1 MIIELLLEQVKAKRQ
16 VEVKFLLAETAI
28 MVVLIVALSW
38 AGYLIQ

>member
-1 MIIELLLEQVKAKRQ
+1 MNIELLLEQVKAERQ

-28 MVVLIVALSW
+28 MVVLIATLSC

>member
-1 MIIELLLEQVKAKRQ
+1 MNIELLLEQVKAERQ
-16 VEVKFLLAETAI
+16 VEIKFLLAETAI